1 MKIEKGVISSSQ
13 LMFMII
19 GFIQASNLLLVF
31 PSEVVSH
38 DGWLAILAALGI
50 SIPVVLSYAALA
62 QEFPGK
68 NLIQISDIVYGTY
81 LGKLIAVSY
90 IFIFLSLVSLNLR
103 FFSDFLITYIMPE
116 TPIWAILVMLTFIS
130 AWAVRAG
137 IEVIARCSFIII
149 VIALSIILT
158 TTLFLVLDM
167 DIFNFLPVLDLPLK
181 DFIQGIHIIF
191 SIHYLEIVVFLMI
204 VSFVNKTQ
212 QIKSSM
218 IWGLIVG
225 GASLLILE
233 ARNVA
238 VLGKAADIMTSPSFV
253 VARYISVAEVFT
265 RLEMFV
271 AIMLIT
277 TVCLKVSILYYAT
290 VLGLAQTLNL
300 RSYLPLVIPIGIIA
314 IFLSII
320 TADSSME
327 QLYAGIYTWPVFILP
342 FQLFPIFSLLIVK
355 LRKIF
360 KKGGANKK

>member
-13 LMFMII
+13 LLFMIM

-31 PSEVVSH
+31 SSGVVSH
-38 DGWLAILAALGI
+38 DGWLAILVALGI
-50 SIPVVLSYAALA
+50 SIPVVLFYAALA

-68 NLIQISDIVYGTY
+68 NLIQISDIVYGVY
-81 LGKLIAVSY
+81 LGKLINMSY
-90 IFIFLSLVSLNLR
+90 IFIFLSLVALNLR

-116 TPIWAILVMLTFIS
+116 TPLWAVLVMLTLIS

-149 VIALSIILT
+149 VIASSTIFA

-167 DIFNFLPVLDLPLK
+167 NITNFLPVLDIPLK
-181 DFIQGIHIIF
+181 DFIQGTHIIF

-204 VSFVNKTQ
+204 VAFVNKTK

-218 IWGLIVG
+218 LWGLIVG
-225 GASLLILE
+225 GVSLLILE

-238 VLGKAADIMTSPSFV
+238 VLGKVADIVTSPSFIA
-253 VARYISVAEVFT
+253 ARYISVAEVFT

-277 TVCLKVSILYYAT
+277 TVFLKVSILYYAV

-320 TADSSME
+320 TGDSSME
-327 QLYAGIYTWPVFILP
+327 QLYAGMYIWPVFILP
-342 FQLFPIFSLLIVK
+342 FQLFPVLTLFIVN
-355 LRKIF
+355 LRKIS
-360 KKGGANKK
+360 KKLEGK